1 MKKKY
6 LGIINREVVTA
17 APDTTAVDIAN
28 LMVENDIGVIVVM
41 DKGVVKGII
50 SERDITR
57 RIVAKNVDPKNT
69 LASDF
74 MTKEVLSVEISDG
87 LNVIYKTLCEMRFRH
102 LLIMDKGK
110 LIGITSRRDLLDG
123 ISAFQGGGTL

>member
-1 MKKKY
+1 MMKKKY

-87 LNVIYKTLCEMRFRH
+87 LNVIY
-102 LLIMDKGK
+102 
-110 LIGITSRRDLLDG
+110 
-123 ISAFQGGGTL
+123 